1 MLLSPSSKIRSY
13 TGPRTLWAPLLLVGR
28 GWGWGVVS
36 CGSRLVHTP
45 IALNI
50 LAGTIILASFHPC
63 LQLEKR
69 SGEFRREQK
78 VLSRISGLSGR
89 DHTLEAVVR
98 KLGVNRQQ
106 SLARVR
112 RTWGIREKS
121 PGIP

>member
-28 GWGWGVVS
+28 GWGVVS

-50 LAGTIILASFHPC
+50 LAGMIILASFQP
-63 LQLEKR
+63 LYSLKKR
-69 SGEFRREQK
+69 SGEFRRDQK
-78 VLSRISGLSGR
+78 VLSRISGLTGR
-89 DHTLEAVVR
+89 DHTLGAVVR

-106 SLARVR
+106 SLARA
-112 RTWGIREKS
+112 
-121 PGIP
+121 